1 MHGEAVVTKLRADFE
16 KAPIVQFIETCP
28 DYDVKACFFHFS
40 QENWRK
46 IQNLG
51 FAPQYLEDL
60 ETRNLSNLSQHLFLV
75 LEVL

>member
-16 KAPIVQFIETCP
+16 KAPIVQFLEIFP
-28 DYDVKACFFHFS
+28 DYEVKACYFHFS
-40 QENWRK
+40 QENWRQ

-60 ETRNLSNLSQHLFLV
+60 ETRNLSNLSQLLFSV